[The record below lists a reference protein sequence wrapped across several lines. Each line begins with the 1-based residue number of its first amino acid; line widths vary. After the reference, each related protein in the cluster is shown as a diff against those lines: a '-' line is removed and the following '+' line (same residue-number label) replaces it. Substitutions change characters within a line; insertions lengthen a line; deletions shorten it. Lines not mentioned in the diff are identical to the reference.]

1 MGEGGHCDIP
11 YIRFIKVIA
20 EDDIMIFLGQFRN
33 VMARYLDIPCV
44 MLRKVIGRVMI
55 RIFLSTIY
63 ICIYYIVQFVAY
75 QQTNKRIWRVGLVY
89 FIRIFVFI
97 VHMYRGTPLTMLCCK
112 EYGVKS
118 LKIQEKNRHRYV
130 GNSEHLYTV

>member
-63 ICIYYIVQFVAY
+63 ICIYVYSTVCSIPTN
-75 QQTNKRIWRVGLVY
+75 QQKNMESRTSLFYKN
-89 FIRIFVFI
+89 IRIYCTYV
-97 VHMYRGTPLTMLCCK
+97 P
-112 EYGVKS
+112 
-118 LKIQEKNRHRYV
+118 RYSAD
-130 GNSEHLYTV
+130 NALL

>member
-1 MGEGGHCDIP
+1 MGGGGHCDIP
-11 YIRFIKVIA
+11 CVMLIKVMA

-44 MLRKVIGRVMI
+44 ILRKVIGRVMI

-75 QQTNKRIWRVGLVY
+75 QQPNKRIWRVGLVY

-97 VHMYRGTPLTMLCCK
+97 VSTRTAVLRWQCSVVRNMGSNH
-112 EYGVKS
+112 
-118 LKIQEKNRHRYV
+118 
-130 GNSEHLYTV
+130 